1 LSTRKAGAPPR
12 MQRYANL
19 GGDSGVVA
27 YAIAPGQITVRFRHG
42 PAYVY
47 DASAP
52 GPGAVAE
59 MQRLARAGR
68 GLSTYIS
75 QQVRDRYARKLD

>member
-1 LSTRKAGAPPR
+1 MK
-12 MQRYANL
+12 RYANL

-27 YAIAPGQITVRFRHG
+27 YAIAPGRITVRFRG
-42 PAYVY
+42 GETYVY

-52 GPGAVAE
+52 GALAVAE
-59 MQRLARAGR
+59 MQRLALAGR

-75 QQVRDRYARKLD
+75 QHVRENYARKAR